1 MSYSFKV
8 SKVIKV
14 EKSEGVKKDASK
26 VILDV
31 KTVAGSDFFGLGWQN
46 RNLTLMFSKTPRVA
60 APKCGGGW
68 PASVISFI
76 KKARNLATD
85 KIISE
90 HIKSTDPMA
99 MADFLTLDHMSPKDR
114 TNAFHDANV
123 PAMLAVEQPAFVT
136 DHGDH
141 IDAQTINILSSP
153 SRSKKLYVQVT
164 SDNIKWISMLFNRRT
179 NPEDA
184 IESDDDSDDEDARVE
199 SIKPLL
205 PPGVVIVK
213 GPKTA
218 ATRHSWILRLA
229 TPRKQIQVNYSVQDT
244 DDIIKNKITLGVNQL
259 YMRAGIAIEDDV

>member
-14 EKSEGVKKDASK
+14 EKIEGVKKDVSK

-46 RNLTLMFSKTPRVA
+46 RNLTLMFSKTARGA

-76 KKARNLATD
+76 KRARNLATD
-85 KIISE
+85 KLISA
-90 HIKSTDPMA
+90 HIKKNDA
-99 MADFLTLDHMSPKDR
+99 MADFLNLDHMSPRDR
-114 TNAFHDANV
+114 TNAFHDADV
-123 PAMLAVEQPAFVT
+123 PAMLGVEQPAFVT

-153 SRSKKLYVQVT
+153 ARHKKLYVQVT
-164 SDNIKWISMLFNRRT
+164 SDNIKWLSMLFNRRT

-184 IESDDDSDDEDARVE
+184 IESDDDSDDEEARVE

-205 PPGVVIVK
+205 PPGVTVVK
-213 GPKTA
+213 GPKTG
-218 ATRHSWILRLA
+218 ATRHSWVLRLA
-229 TPRKQIQVNYSVQDT
+229 ARRKQIQINYSVQDT
-244 DDIIKNKITLGVNQL
+244 DDIIKNRITQGVNEL
-259 YMRAGIAIEDDV
+259 YMRAGIAIEDE

>member
-1 MSYSFKV
+1 M
-8 SKVIKV
+8 
-14 EKSEGVKKDASK
+14 
-26 VILDV
+26 ILDV

-76 KKARNLATD
+76 KRARNLATD
-85 KIISE
+85 KIITE
-90 HIKSTDPMA
+90 HIKSTDP
-99 MADFLTLDHMSPKDR
+99 MADFLTLDHMSPRDR

-153 SRSKKLYVQVT
+153 NRRKKLYVQVT
-164 SDNIKWISMLFNRRT
+164 SDNIKRLSMLFNRRT

-184 IESDDDSDDEDARVE
+184 IESDDDSDDEEARVE
-199 SIKPLL
+199 SIRPLL

-244 DDIIKNKITLGVNQL
+244 DDIIKNKIIQGVNQL
-259 YMRAGIAIEDDV
+259 YMRAGIAIEEDV